1 VKRLFLIAIISAAL
15 IPAWVQSQVK
25 EITSDRMAVAF
36 SDPSRPGLL
45 KVSLFQGG
53 INIKGSDGKEVI
65 VEAKG
70 RRGLPPRKSSD
81 ESAGLRRL
89 DQPNPGL
96 TIEENNNEMTI
107 GSSWGNW
114 HGDLDIQVP
123 SKTNLKLNTMN
134 GSLIVEGVEGD
145 IEVTNTNGG
154 VQLTDVS
161 GSVVAH
167 SVNGQIKANL
177 RSVTPQKPM
186 AFTTLNGTID
196 VTFPADIKA
205 NLKMRSDN
213 GGVYTDFDI
222 EMNQAGSKPV
232 VNDSRDRG
240 GRYRLQMDKTIY
252 GAINGGGPDIELRSF
267 NGNVYIRKPQ

>member
-1 VKRLFLIAIISAAL
+1 VKRLFLIAIISAAP
-15 IPAWVQSQVK
+15 IPAWVQAQVK
-25 EITSDRMAVAF
+25 EITSERTAVAF

-70 RRGLPPRKSSD
+70 RRGFPPRKSSD
-81 ESAGLRRL
+81 ESTGLRRL

-107 GSSWGNW
+107 GNSWGNW
-114 HGDLDIQVP
+114 YGDLDIQVP

-134 GSLIVEGVEGD
+134 GGLIVEGVEGD

-177 RSVTPQKPM
+177 RRVTPQKPM

-222 EMNQAGSKPV
+222 EMNQTGSKAV
-232 VNDSRDRG
+232 VNDSRDHG